1 MAMDSARARS
11 LYLLMATVAFAYGAI
26 AVLLT
31 RYGAGFI
38 PQAVLLLCAVVFM
51 AGLIVFR
58 RKWPS

>member
-1 MAMDSARARS
+1 
-11 LYLLMATVAFAYGAI
+11 MATVAFAYGAI

-58 RKWPS
+58 RKRPS

>member
-31 RYGAGFI
+31 RYGAGFMPHAI
-38 PQAVLLLCAVVFM
+38 LLLCAVVFM
-51 AGLIVFR
+51 AALNVLR
-58 RKWPS
+58 RKRPS